1 MASRALWSKWSSYYN
16 INRFWKYSCFSI
28 TWFYF
33 NLKVFST
40 LGYCTLEYFFW
51 FVYLCI
57 ESNIYFVFS
66 AYANSMKFILIFGVA
81 TTLFAI
87 HRSLTYDVTSK
98 LNVQVSNMHCRI
110 VELIISRLLEIIIDF
125 YSGISNKKTNWR
137 IIRCIRKYC
146 FWYKHSI

>member
-1 MASRALWSKWSSYYN
+1 MYH
-16 INRFWKYSCFSI
+16 FF
-28 TWFYF
+28 F
-33 NLKVFST
+33 
-40 LGYCTLEYFFW
+40 EYFFCS
-51 FVYLCI
+51 L

-110 VELIISRLLEIIIDF
+110 VEL
-125 YSGISNKKTNWR
+125 
-137 IIRCIRKYC
+137 
-146 FWYKHSI
+146 